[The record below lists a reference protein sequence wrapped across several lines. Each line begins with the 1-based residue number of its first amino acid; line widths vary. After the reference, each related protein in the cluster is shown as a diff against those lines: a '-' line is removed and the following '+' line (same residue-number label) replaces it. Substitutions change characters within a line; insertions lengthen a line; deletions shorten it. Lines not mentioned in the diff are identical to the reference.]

1 MMNTMQNSNSATRF
15 LFLSFIL
22 AASSVGR
29 SSSVELVAPIKRE
42 QLSPG
47 NSSYR
52 NNLCERQQL
61 VDNGTLPLNLA
72 LSDLDISVHLMQ
84 WTPLH
89 VRYSTVNGKLDNDN
103 PGILV
108 NIMDKIA
115 TRGEFRWRN
124 SFGVGLTPGDDDN
137 GKSGNATFS
146 DILNW
151 ALETYDVSVGE
162 WRNSVTRKGNSV
174 SFPLGIADASIIMV
188 QKATTTTF
196 DPLLY
201 LKTFDWWVWLA
212 IIATY
217 IISAFLYRF
226 IHLYGEGEYVDR
238 HSKLRKRA
246 VLYDSFM
253 TLNQQNQFTPQSM
266 AGRIFTFSLNFFSLV
281 IIAMYTANLVTHMV
295 LGQTPRYHAYTF
307 REAETKRIPICVW
320 ADTSLHKHLL
330 KKYPDA
336 VLVEATSKEEE
347 YEFLNAGKCDILS
360 DTVQSFR

>member
-1 MMNTMQNSNSATRF
+1 M
-15 LFLSFIL
+15 
-22 AASSVGR
+22 
-29 SSSVELVAPIKRE
+29 
-42 QLSPG
+42 
-47 NSSYR
+47 
-52 NNLCERQQL
+52 
-61 VDNGTLPLNLA
+61 
-72 LSDLDISVHLMQ
+72 
-84 WTPLH
+84 
-89 VRYSTVNGKLDNDN
+89 
-103 PGILV
+103 
-108 NIMDKIA
+108 
-115 TRGEFRWRN
+115 
-124 SFGVGLTPGDDDN
+124 
-137 GKSGNATFS
+137 
-146 DILNW
+146 
-151 ALETYDVSVGE
+151 
-162 WRNSVTRKGNSV
+162 TRKGNSV

-226 IHLYGEGEYVDR
+226 IHLYGEGEGEYVDP

-246 VLYDSFM
+246 VLYDSFV